1 MSFHRRYF
9 QTRIEALKRRVLT
22 SWKAY
27 QGRSHPSPSSMDP
40 ADVFQSFKGN
50 QGSHSQA
57 RRHST
62 QDLSVEDSERRR
74 NNQLKG
80 FVNKSNEKGF
90 KMEEKVLP
98 GYRRS
103 SMV

>member
-1 MSFHRRYF
+1 MSFHHHYF
-9 QTRIEALKRRVLT
+9 QSRIEALKRRVLT
-22 SWKAY
+22 SWRAY
-27 QGRSHPSPSSMDP
+27 QGRSHPSPSSINP
-40 ADVFQSFKGN
+40 ADVLQSFEGN
-50 QGSHSQA
+50 GGSHSQA

-74 NNQLKG
+74 KNHLNG

-90 KMEEKVLP
+90 KMEEKVIP